1 MARETFSSRL
11 AGKSKILGRLK
22 DAIAYMEEK
31 ERAAREEPEKKSE
44 PRMRSF
50 VIPIISLLLFCFFHL
65 FIHPEGH
72 WDLVGPRVLD
82 RARERGG
89 EPKTVV

>member
-1 MARETFSSRL
+1 MMARETFSSRL

-31 ERAAREEPEKKSE
+31 ERPGKNQRRKVSLGCALL
-44 PRMRSF
+44 SF
-50 VIPIISLLLFCFFHL
+50 PLFRYFCFLFHL

-82 RARERGG
+82 RARERERGG
-89 EPKTVV
+89 GA

>member
-1 MARETFSSRL
+1 MMARETFSSRL

-50 VIPIISLLLFCFFHL
+50 VIPIISLLLFSFSFVYTPRRTLGFGRSPCF
-65 FIHPEGH
+65 GQST
-72 WDLVGPRVLD
+72 
-82 RARERGG
+82 RERGG
-89 EPKTVV
+89 GGA